1 METRVDLC
9 AVKKIQIKWGFKST
23 ITPYT
28 YVRME
33 VSWSYPDLNP
43 KLIPDSVR
51 TANTAGHI
59 EAAVFEAAN
68 KLTIIALIYG
78 NSDTR
83 DRASLQILE
92 DCVRLCLS
100 LLRCIN
106 HPGWRH
112 QCLSRNSRN

>member
-1 METRVDLC
+1 LASLRKQTKKTIDYLALMETRVDLC

-59 EAAVFEAAN
+59 GAGVFEAAN
-68 KLTIIALIYG
+68 TLTIIAWIYQTLIPETEPHCRYWRTA
-78 NSDTR
+78 SDC
-83 DRASLQILE
+83 A
-92 DCVRLCLS
+92 
-100 LLRCIN
+100 
-106 HPGWRH
+106 
-112 QCLSRNSRN
+112 